1 MNGRVYLV
9 GAGPGDYGL
18 ITVKGLELLKRADV
32 LVYDRLANSEYIGET
47 KPGCEL
53 IYVGKASADHTM
65 SQEDIN
71 RTLEKNAKEGKMVV
85 RLKGGDPYVFGRG
98 GEEGIHLR
106 EKGIEFEVVPGVTS
120 AIGGLAYAGIPIT
133 HRGIA
138 TSLHVITGH
147 KKEGDLDLEWDA
159 LARVRGTLVFLMGV
173 KNLEKICKNLI
184 ACGKEPSTPAAIV
197 SRASTSLQ
205 STVTG
210 TLEDICE
217 KAVQNNVKPPSLIV
231 IGEVVSLREE
241 LSFFE
246 GRPLFGKKIVIT
258 RARSQASALSKRLQ
272 ELGASVIQMPAIE
285 IQKIMPDR
293 GLSRA
298 VDEISKY
305 TCLVFTSTNG
315 VEVFFEK
322 LHEKGLDS
330 RSLHGAKIA
339 AIGDA
344 TQRELLKHGIRADIV
359 PERFVSESLAE
370 ELSKVLNEDDRVLLP
385 RARGARIILKEELD
399 KICTVD
405 EVATYEAVIPKEESD
420 VNRQTM
426 LSEKFD
432 YITFTSSST
441 VTNFIWMIGSDNM
454 HVLDG
459 MKKVSIGPVT
469 SKTAKSKGID
479 IDIEADEYNIDGIV
493 KAILEDAGRN

>member
-1 MNGRVYLV
+1 M
-9 GAGPGDYGL
+9 
-18 ITVKGLELLKRADV
+18 
-32 LVYDRLANSEYIGET
+32 
-47 KPGCEL
+47 
-53 IYVGKASADHTM
+53 
-65 SQEDIN
+65 
-71 RTLEKNAKEGKMVV
+71 
-85 RLKGGDPYVFGRG
+85 
-98 GEEGIHLR
+98 
-106 EKGIEFEVVPGVTS
+106 
-120 AIGGLAYAGIPIT
+120 
-133 HRGIA
+133 
-138 TSLHVITGH
+138 
-147 KKEGDLDLEWDA
+147 
-159 LARVRGTLVFLMGV
+159 
-173 KNLEKICKNLI
+173 
-184 ACGKEPSTPAAIV
+184 
-197 SRASTSLQ
+197 
-205 STVTG
+205 
-210 TLEDICE
+210 
-217 KAVQNNVKPPSLIV
+217 
-231 IGEVVSLREE
+231 
-241 LSFFE
+241 
-246 GRPLFGKKIVIT
+246 
-258 RARSQASALSKRLQ
+258 
-272 ELGASVIQMPAIE
+272 
-285 IQKIMPDR
+285 
-293 GLSRA
+293 
-298 VDEISKY
+298 
-305 TCLVFTSTNG
+305 FTSTNG